1 MDIQPMTTPTTKE
14 MYLAEMRDQG
24 YSADDIGDFHIKMIP
39 YVLQKFGV
47 PKSAKMVEV
56 GIAQGHCSIAAY
68 KAGYRN
74 LNGVDYVDLNFEH
87 LKKDFGIDCVNV
99 DITKDK
105 LPYEESSID
114 CFMFFHVI
122 EHIADATLIL
132 SEMRRCTK
140 PGGKCIIATPDW
152 RKQVKTFF
160 ADPTHIKPYDKIALG
175 RLMRIAGWKD
185 FDIMSF
191 GTAYGLG
198 RIKAY
203 KYVPQVA
210 FIGPDILVVATK

>member
-1 MDIQPMTTPTTKE
+1 MEPQMAFDSRE
-14 MYLAEMRDQG
+14 HYLQEMREQG

-39 YVLQKFGV
+39 YVLEKWGV
-47 PKSAKMVEV
+47 AKNAKMCEV

-74 LNGVDYVDLNFEH
+74 LNGVDYIDVNFKN
-87 LKKDFGIDCVNV
+87 LKDKYGIDCVNA
-99 DITKDK
+99 DITKDR
-105 LPYEESSID
+105 LPFEDNTFD
-114 CFMFFHVI
+114 CFIFFHTI

-132 SEMRRCTK
+132 SEMLRCLK
-140 PGGKCIIATPDW
+140 PGGKLFLATPDW

-175 RLMRIAGWKD
+175 RLMRIAGWKN
-185 FDIMSF
+185 FETHSF

-198 RIKAY
+198 RLKAY
-203 KYVPQVA
+203 KYVPQCA